1 MALITWNDGLSVGV
15 AEFDQQHK
23 KLVALINDLND
34 AMSVGKGKD
43 VLGRIVNDL
52 VAYSTTHFK
61 AEEKCF
67 AQFEYPDTFN
77 HRREHVIFSKKVA
90 EFKNVLES
98 GKMPL
103 TVEVLSFLSDWL
115 KNHIMGT
122 DRKYSQF
129 FNEKGLK

>member
-1 MALITWNDGLSVGV
+1 MALITWNDSLSVNV
-15 AEFDQQHK
+15 AEFDQQHR
-23 KLVALINDLND
+23 KLVALINELND

-52 VAYSTTHFK
+52 VAYSKTHFK

-67 AQFEYPDTFN
+67 ARFEYPDTFN
-77 HRREHVIFSKKVA
+77 HRREHVIFIKKVA
-90 EFKNVLES
+90 QFKSGLEN
-98 GKMPL
+98 GKLPL

-115 KNHIMGT
+115 KKHIMGT
-122 DRKYSQF
+122 DKKYSQF

>member
-52 VAYSTTHFK
+52 VAYSTTHFR

-67 AQFEYPDTFN
+67 ARFEYPDTFN

-122 DRKYSQF
+122 DKKYSQF
-129 FNEKGLK
+129 FNENGLK